1 MIYKDLIKNIK
12 KKDTELD
19 VANITVQDWVE
30 KKILE
35 SDDSYESLNYWSNLK
50 KKIKIRTGNYS
61 FMVVACA
68 RKTKQN
74 SH

>member
-35 SDDSYESLNYWSNLK
+35 SDDSYESLNYWSN
-50 KKIKIRTGNYS
+50 
-61 FMVVACA
+61 
-68 RKTKQN
+68 
-74 SH
+74 